1 MSDVKVC
8 LHDSVPGIEIHNNV
22 QSFLPGIYV
31 HCTPAVVIV
40 VFSNGKLLCHGRTYV
55 DLMLDQMLSQTIH
68 SKHQEGE
75 PNSQRLKQKNMKK
88 SACISLTL

>member
-8 LHDSVPGIEIHNNV
+8 LHDSVPGIETHNTV
-22 QSFLPGIYV
+22 QSFLPGIDV

-40 VFSNGKLLCHGRTYV
+40 VFSSGKLLCHGRTSVY
-55 DLMLDQMLSQTIH
+55 LMLDQMFSQTAR

-75 PNSQRLKQKNMKK
+75 PNSQRMK
-88 SACISLTL
+88 

>member
-8 LHDSVPGIEIHNNV
+8 LHDSVPGIEVHNNV

-40 VFSNGKLLCHGRTYV
+40 VFSSGKLLCHGRTYV
-55 DLMLDQMLSQTIH
+55 DFMLDQMFSQTIR

-75 PNSQRLKQKNMKK
+75 PNLQRMK
-88 SACISLTL
+88 

>member
-1 MSDVKVC
+1 MLKSVC
-8 LHDSVPGIEIHNNV
+8 MILFLELKYTV
-22 QSFLPGIYV
+22 QSFLPGIDV

-55 DLMLDQMLSQTIH
+55 DLMLDQMFSQTIR

-75 PNSQRLKQKNMKK
+75 PNLQRMK
-88 SACISLTL
+88 

>member
-8 LHDSVPGIEIHNNV
+8 LHDSVPGIETHNTV
-22 QSFLPGIYV
+22 QSFLPGIDV

-40 VFSNGKLLCHGRTYV
+40 VFSSGKLLCHGRTSVY
-55 DLMLDQMLSQTIH
+55 LMLDQMFLQTAR

-75 PNSQRLKQKNMKK
+75 PNSQRMK
-88 SACISLTL
+88 

>member
-8 LHDSVPGIEIHNNV
+8 LHDSVPGTEIHNTV
-22 QSFLPGIYV
+22 QSFLPGIDV

-40 VFSNGKLLCHGRTYV
+40 VFSNGKLLCHGRTSV
-55 DLMLDQMLSQTIH
+55 DLMLDQMFSQTDR

-75 PNSQRLKQKNMKK
+75 PNKNEIKK
-88 SACISLTL
+88 

>member
-8 LHDSVPGIEIHNNV
+8 LHDSVPGIETHNTV
-22 QSFLPGIYV
+22 QSFLPGIDV

-40 VFSNGKLLCHGRTYV
+40 VFSSGKLLCHGRTSVY
-55 DLMLDQMLSQTIH
+55 LMLDQMFSQTAC

-75 PNSQRLKQKNMKK
+75 PNSQRMK
-88 SACISLTL
+88 

>member
-22 QSFLPGIYV
+22 QSFLPGIDV

-40 VFSNGKLLCHGRTYV
+40 VFSNGKLLCHGRTSV
-55 DLMLDQMLSQTIH
+55 DLMLDQMFSQT
-68 SKHQEGE
+68 GGG
-75 PNSQRLKQKNMKK
+75 
-88 SACISLTL
+88 TLFENNIKIMNKMLVFL